1 MNMYKKI
8 LYPFFIS
15 FIIVIFL
22 NSCTP
27 EKRVARI
34 VRKYHLATDTT
45 LFVRDTITIKEQLH
59 DTSFI
64 FNTDT
69 IFYETD
75 RTRIEIVRDIDT
87 MRLLVTEKADTIYTE
102 KPVQIEKIKIVQEKT
117 TKWWVVLVASAFS
130 FLVGFFVFYYIRKL
144 LLEIQKK

>member
-1 MNMYKKI
+1 M
-8 LYPFFIS
+8 S
-15 FIIVIFL
+15 
-22 NSCTP
+22 
-27 EKRVARI
+27 
-34 VRKYHLATDTT
+34 D
-45 LFVRDTITIKEQLH
+45 RDRL
-59 DTSFI
+59 
-64 FNTDT
+64 
-69 IFYETD
+69 
-75 RTRIEIVRDIDT
+75 IEIVRDIDT